1 MLAVASA
8 VLAPRSVVRVTLNAE
23 GPAWLARNGANGR
36 CSRTQDV
43 RRWRSRG
50 RALVDNPALVSVSA
64 RCASGRRLVSAIRR
78 KRAKTGWRCLSVG
91 GSSTR
96 GRPNDGGVGEL
107 SPRVLGVEPR

>member
-1 MLAVASA
+1 MLAAASA

-64 RCASGRRLVSAIRR
+64 RCASGRA
-78 KRAKTGWRCLSVG
+78 TGVRDPTQTRQDWLALPLG
-91 GSSTR
+91 GREFDSQPPQQRWSW
-96 GRPNDGGVGEL
+96 
-107 SPRVLGVEPR
+107 